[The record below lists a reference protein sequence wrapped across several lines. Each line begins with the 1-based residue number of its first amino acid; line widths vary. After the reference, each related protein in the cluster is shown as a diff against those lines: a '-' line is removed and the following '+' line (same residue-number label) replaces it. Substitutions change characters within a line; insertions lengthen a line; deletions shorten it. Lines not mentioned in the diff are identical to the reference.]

1 VIADRYAAA
10 KLDFGAYDVRDA
22 ELFKKILEAD
32 RRASDVRD
40 AIDRADLVKM
50 HPLYV
55 RTVDFGFRLRDRAK
69 YRVRSLFAA
78 LA

>member
-1 VIADRYAAA
+1 MIADRYAAA
-10 KLDFGAYDVRDA
+10 KLDFRAYDARDA

-32 RRASDVRD
+32 RRTRDVGD
-40 AIDRADLVKM
+40 AIYRADFVKM

-55 RTVDFGFRLRDRAK
+55 RAVDFGLGLRDRAK